1 MSKILFISN
10 GHGED
15 LSGSFLAKYLVDKGY
30 LVDTLPIV
38 GNGENYKKGNIRI
51 IGKTKKFRTLGIA
64 YSFFKEEWLKYLG
77 DKLFTFFKKLYLSF
91 KIRNFIYK

>member
-51 IGKTKKFRTLGIA
+51 IGKTKKFRTPGIA
-64 YSFFKEEWLKYLG
+64 YSFFLGRMVEIFGGQIIYFFLRNYICLLK
-77 DKLFTFFKKLYLSF
+77 
-91 KIRNFIYK
+91 